1 MASTVYHKIDNREKS
16 IDDIIDEVYT
26 NKDFELFKKV
36 EGPYYLA
43 LIYTYKPYNTIVV
56 FKKTDM
62 KKMNDFELQNKDI
75 IAELVFNTDASISGS
90 WVPSLKELELKE
102 NINIT

>member
-1 MASTVYHKIDNREKS
+1 
-16 IDDIIDEVYT
+16 
-26 NKDFELFKKV
+26 
-36 EGPYYLA
+36 
-43 LIYTYKPYNTIVV
+43 
-56 FKKTDM
+56 M